1 MGTWS
6 ATLQFKAH
14 EDAQAFAEAARN
26 LGAHVTVVL
35 EGPGY
40 NVTLLAT
47 SEIVSRMLND
57 SRGGV
62 VTRQGPWTA

>member
-14 EDAQAFAEAARN
+14 EDAQAFAEAARD

-47 SEIVSRMLND
+47 VDIVNRMLARC
-57 SRGGV
+57 RGGT